1 MQAKSKHGAGCSG
14 AERLCAALTGVAVLA
29 LQHEVPTPAS
39 ALETHPQIVNAE
51 RAGAA
56 ARARLE
62 HASRATRD
70 PPELTLGIRS
80 ERATFGDSNATSARI
95 GLRVPF
101 GTDARNQPRI
111 TAASAELLE
120 IEAGAR
126 LERDRLQAEID
137 AAAAEL
143 EQARRIEQLAAERAR
158 LAADTQQLLAKAFR
172 LGEIDLPT
180 RLRTE
185 NERFDAELALG
196 RARLEAGRAISR
208 LQQAY
213 GLLP

>member
-1 MQAKSKHGAGCSG
+1 M
-14 AERLCAALTGVAVLA
+14 LF
-29 LQHEVPTPAS
+29 
-39 ALETHPQIVNAE
+39 
-51 RAGAA
+51 
-56 ARARLE
+56 
-62 HASRATRD
+62 
-70 PPELTLGIRS
+70 RS
-80 ERATFGDSNATSARI
+80 
-95 GLRVPF
+95 
-101 GTDARNQPRI
+101 
-111 TAASAELLE
+111 
-120 IEAGAR
+120 
-126 LERDRLQAEID
+126 
-137 AAAAEL
+137 L

-185 NERFDAELALG
+185 NDRFDAELALG